1 MIEVNLLELISNY
14 EKKQSEAII
23 EPPYITEIELKNI
36 VIDKVNDELNKLYR
50 DKKIGIKKILN
61 TRTIYEIHS
70 K

>member
-14 EKKQSEAII
+14 EKKQREAKI

-50 DKKIGIKKILN
+50 DNKIGIKKILN
-61 TRTIYEIHS
+61 TRIIYEIHS

>member
-1 MIEVNLLELISNY
+1 MIEVNLLELISNC
-14 EKKQSEAII
+14 EKKQRMARIKL
-23 EPPYITEIELKNI
+23 PYITEIELKNI

-61 TRTIYEIHS
+61 TRIIYEIHS